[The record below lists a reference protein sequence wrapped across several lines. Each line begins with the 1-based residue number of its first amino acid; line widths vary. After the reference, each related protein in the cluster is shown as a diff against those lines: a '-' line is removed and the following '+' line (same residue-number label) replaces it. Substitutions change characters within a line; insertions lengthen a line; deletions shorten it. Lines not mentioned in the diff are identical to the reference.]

1 MAQEYV
7 NNIVELLKKVEI
19 DKVGVRFFINSI
31 TWESNSK
38 ELPSQ
43 DYVYLWDA
51 QGITDMSSFGKK
63 IMKALGEKYNSK
75 VIIATPDLTKIDLVT
90 RE

>member
-63 IMKALGEKYNSK
+63 NYEG
-75 VIIATPDLTKIDLVT
+75 VRRKIQFKSYYRNPRLN
-90 RE
+90 